1 MYSYLRGT
9 YKGQPDPDSG
19 SVLLEVSGIGYEL
32 LVPPVVEQ
40 EILGSYQLDDP
51 LLLHVSAVASR
62 DQPWPQLFGFLRPQ
76 ERALWELLRSVPRL
90 GGKGAVRAMSVPVS
104 SIARAIQ
111 DGNKPFL
118 DGLPGVTLD
127 GAERIVASLRKKVGP
142 FVHEEAAPVVA
153 RAAGADELHTDAV
166 DLLVVM
172 GVRRPDAQRG
182 VEQLLAGRD
191 DLIGVEDV
199 IREYLR
205 VYHNRT
211 AP

>member
-1 MYSYLRGT
+1 VYSYLRGV

-19 SVLLEVSGIGYEL
+19 SILLEVSGIGYEL

-40 EILGSYQLDDP
+40 EIVETYQVDDP

-76 ERALWELLRSVPRL
+76 ERALWDLLRSVPRL
-90 GGKGAVRAMSVPVS
+90 GGKGAVRAMSLPVS

-111 DGNKPFL
+111 EGNKPFL

-127 GAERIVASLRKKVGP
+127 GAERIIASLRKKVGP
-142 FVHEEAAPVVA
+142 FVHEEPEPLVA
-153 RAAGADELHTDAV
+153 RAAGANELQTDAV

-182 VEQLLAGRD
+182 VDQLLGERD

-211 AP
+211 AT

>member
-1 MYSYLRGT
+1 VYSYLRGV
-9 YKGQPDPDSG
+9 YKGQPEADSG
-19 SVLLEVSGIGYEL
+19 IVLLEVGGIGYEL

-40 EILGSYQLDDP
+40 EIVSAYRPEDA
-51 LLLHVSAVASR
+51 LLLHVSAVATR

-90 GGKGAVRAMSVPVS
+90 GGKGAVRAMSVPTS

-127 GAERIVASLRKKVGP
+127 GAERIIASLRKKVGP
-142 FVHEEAAPVVA
+142 FVHDAPPLAA
-153 RAAGADELHTDAV
+153 RADGAAELHTDAV

-172 GVRRPDAQRG
+172 GVKRADAQRG
-182 VEQLLAGRD
+182 VDQLLGERD

-205 VYHNRT
+205 VYHGRT
-211 AP
+211 AT

>member
-1 MYSYLRGT
+1 M
-9 YKGQPDPDSG
+9 
-19 SVLLEVSGIGYEL
+19 
-32 LVPPVVEQ
+32 
-40 EILGSYQLDDP
+40 
-51 LLLHVSAVASR
+51 
-62 DQPWPQLFGFLRPQ
+62 
-76 ERALWELLRSVPRL
+76 
-90 GGKGAVRAMSVPVS
+90 
-104 SIARAIQ
+104 
-111 DGNKPFL
+111 
-118 DGLPGVTLD
+118 TLD

-142 FVHEEAAPVVA
+142 FVRDEAEPVVA

-182 VEQLLAGRD
+182 VDQLLAERD

-211 AP
+211 AT

>member
-1 MYSYLRGT
+1 VYSYLRGI
-9 YKGQPDPDSG
+9 YKGQPEPDSG
-19 SVLLEVSGIGYEL
+19 SVLLEVGGIGYEL

-40 EILGSYQLDDP
+40 EILDSYQPEDP

-62 DQPWPQLFGFLRPQ
+62 DQPWPQLFGFLRPH

-90 GGKGAVRAMSVPVS
+90 GGKGAVRAMSVPVP

-142 FVHEEAAPVVA
+142 LVRDEAEPVVA
-153 RAAGADELHTDAV
+153 RAAGTDELHTDAV

-182 VEQLLAGRD
+182 VDQLLGERD

>member
-1 MYSYLRGT
+1 VYSYLRGV
-9 YKGQPDPDSG
+9 YKGQPDADSG
-19 SVLLEVSGIGYEL
+19 SVLLEVNGIGYEL
-32 LVPPVVEQ
+32 FVPPVVEQ
-40 EILGSYQLDDP
+40 EIRDTYQLDDP

-111 DGNKPFL
+111 EGNKPFL

-142 FVHEEAAPVVA
+142 FVRDEAEPVVA

-182 VEQLLAGRD
+182 VDQLLAEHD

-205 VYHNRT
+205 VYHQRT
-211 AP
+211 AT